1 MTLID
6 VYADIACPFAHAGLR
21 SVVRRRHELGRD
33 DVTMRVRAWPL
44 ELVNEKPHDPVAT
57 GEHVA
62 DIRQQVASDLFAGF
76 DQARF
81 PTTTLSAMALEAA
94 AYRRSA
100 DVGEAMSLALREA
113 LFEEGRDVSQPQVLR
128 AVAEAFGV
136 GTATPED
143 EAQVRSDW
151 EDGRARGVQGSPHFF
166 CGEIEGFCP
175 SLDISKDAGG
185 HLHLRRDTAAL
196 DAFLAECFKR

>member
-21 SVVRRRHELGRD
+21 SVARRRHELGRD
-33 DVTMRVRAWPL
+33 DVIMRVRAWPL
-44 ELVNEKPHDPVAT
+44 ELVNGRPHDPVAT

-81 PTTTLSAMALEAA
+81 PTTTLSALALESA

-100 DVGEAMSLALREA
+100 DVGEAVSLALREA
-113 LFEEGRDVSQPQVLR
+113 LFEEGRDVSQPDVLH
-128 AVAEAFGV
+128 AVAEEFGV
-136 GTATPED
+136 GAVTNED
-143 EAQVRSDW
+143 DGQIRSDW
-151 EDGRARGVQGSPHFF
+151 SDGQARGVQGSPHFF
-166 CGEIEGFCP
+166 CGELEGFCP
-175 SLDISKDAGG
+175 SLDISKDEGG

-196 DAFLAECFKR
+196 DEFLAECFKL

>member
-44 ELVNEKPHDPVAT
+44 ELVNHRPHDPVAT

-62 DIRQQVASDLFAGF
+62 DIRQQVASDLFGGF
-76 DQARF
+76 DQGRF
-81 PTTTLSAMALEAA
+81 PATTLAAMALESA

-100 DVGEAMSLALREA
+100 EVGEAVSLALREA
-113 LFEEGRDVSQPQVLR
+113 LFEEGRDVSQPDVLR
-128 AVAEAFGV
+128 ALAEAFGV
-136 GTATPED
+136 GTVNPED
-143 EAQVRSDW
+143 EAQVRSDL
-151 EDGRARGVQGSPHFF
+151 EHGQMRGVKGSPHFF
-166 CGEIEGFCP
+166 CGELEGFCP
-175 SLDISKDAGG
+175 SLDISNDEGG
-185 HLHLRRDTAAL
+185 HLHIRRNTAAL
-196 DAFLAECFKR
+196 DEFLAGCFAR